1 MVSYI
6 LAAVTG
12 VLVLIADQFTKV
24 YVSNNFEMAKSY
36 EFLPGLI
43 DITYIH
49 NDGAAWGMLGGYTW
63 LLLSITIV
71 VMLVCIA
78 LLLKYGMRDRVLFW
92 AAMLIL
98 SGGLG
103 NMVDRLFRNGKVIDF
118 LHFEFWPTF
127 PVFNI
132 ADCAIVVGTCL
143 LALYFFK
150 SLIDEEKQKRAVL
163 ADSAPQCE
171 ENKQDEN
178 I

>member
-6 LAAVTG
+6 LAAVTAVI
-12 VLVLIADQFTKV
+12 VLVADRFSKV
-24 YVSNNFEMAKSY
+24 FISNNFEMAKSY
-36 EFLPGLI
+36 KFLPGLL

-71 VMLVCIA
+71 VMLAVIA
-78 LLLKYGMRDRVLFW
+78 LLLKWGLRDKITFW
-92 AAMLIL
+92 SAMLIL
-98 SGGLG
+98 SGGVG
-103 NMVDRLFRNGKVIDF
+103 NMIDRIFYGGNVIDF

-132 ADCAIVVGTCL
+132 ADCAIVVGAGL
-143 LALYFFK
+143 IIFSLFK
-150 SLIDEEKQKRAVL
+150 SIVDEQRQKTRFA
-163 ADSAPQCE
+163 AQETRE
-171 ENKQDEN
+171 ETQDED